1 MHDAQKLYIVT
12 RRDLAPGM
20 QVAQSVH
27 AAFEFA
33 KIHPLVTE
41 AWMEQSNNICVL
53 AVDDET
59 QLAALYIAAKF
70 LHLDCVEFREP
81 DLDDEMTAIAIE
93 PNDVSQRLVR
103 DLDLA
108 LNV

>member
-1 MHDAQKLYIVT
+1 MHDTQKLYIVT

-33 KIHPLVTE
+33 RIHPIVTE
-41 AWMEQSNNICVL
+41 HWMEISNNICVL
-53 AVDDET
+53 AVKDEME
-59 QLAALYIAAKF
+59 LAGLYIAAKF
-70 LHLDCVEFREP
+70 LHLDCIDFREP

-93 PNDVSQRLVR
+93 PNELSQRLVR

-108 LNV
+108 LKQ

>member
-1 MHDAQKLYIVT
+1 MHDTQKLYIIT

-33 KIHPLVTE
+33 RIHPIVTE
-41 AWMEQSNNICVL
+41 HWMETSNNICVL
-53 AVDDET
+53 AVDDEI
-59 QLAALYIAAKF
+59 ALIGLYATTKM
-70 LHLDCVEFREP
+70 LNLDSVDFYEP
-81 DLDDEMTAIAIE
+81 DLGNELTAIAIE
-93 PNDVSQRLVR
+93 PNELSQRLVR